1 MCLFLSPYK
10 GLHTITDGE
19 FVSVDLGRRVLT
31 LTVYRDQKEGV
42 GAFFEKRKP
51 NFKATLEEDGPV
63 NFPWW
68 TEIDTGSRPK
78 AGKKGS
84 KL

>member
-1 MCLFLSPYK
+1 MLFSPPRIE
-10 GLHTITDGE
+10 T
-19 FVSVDLGRRVLT
+19 VLKNPWR
-31 LTVYRDQKEGV
+31 LTVCRDQKEGV

-51 NFKATLEEDGPV
+51 VFRATLEDDGPV

-68 TEIDTGSRPK
+68 TEVDTGSRPK
-78 AGKKGS
+78 AAKKDS